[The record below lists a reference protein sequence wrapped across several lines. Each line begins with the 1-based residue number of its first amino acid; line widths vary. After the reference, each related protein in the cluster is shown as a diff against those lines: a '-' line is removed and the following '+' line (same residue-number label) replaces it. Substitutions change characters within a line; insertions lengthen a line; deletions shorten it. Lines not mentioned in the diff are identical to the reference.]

1 MVEEK
6 VMVVVVWKGEGQEEE
21 MGEEEERVGSTL
33 LRKTTRDGRSQ

>member
-21 MGEEEERVGSTL
+21 MEEEEMVGSTL
-33 LRKTTRDGRSQ
+33 LRKTTHDGRSQ